1 MSPDDRDDAP
11 SSSFHDLDLW
21 PERFGAAVRDLAPP
35 VILLKRQ
42 AALLGQKTGGAVR
55 AEVETKVHQAPVRFP
70 LEEFEAEQAAKE
82 DAPDTAPSPLE
93 VLNGERR
100 FIHYL
105 YLEAPQVGNYRHALL
120 SVTHAL
126 IPYPLTVHLD
136 GAAGPAEC
144 ADEDE
149 FLEALRRAFH
159 GERTARIIETLIAQS
174 DEPGG

>member
-1 MSPDDRDDAP
+1 MPPEDDDAP
-11 SSSFHDLDLW
+11 AASSFHDLDLW

-35 VILLKRQ
+35 VTLLKRQ
-42 AALLGQKTGGAVR
+42 AALLGQKTGGAVL

-70 LEEFEAEQAAKE
+70 LEEFEAEQSAAE
-82 DAPDTAPSPLE
+82 GDAPDGDPAPLE

-105 YLEAPQVGNYRHALL
+105 YLEAPELGNYRHALL
-120 SVTHAL
+120 SVTHSL
-126 IPYPLTVHLD
+126 IPYPLTVHVD
-136 GAAGPAEC
+136 GAAEPVEC

-159 GERTARIIETLIAQS
+159 GERAAHLIETLMAQS
-174 DEPGG
+174 AP